1 MNKSLARGLAIGMGL
16 VLAVLA
22 GLGAYTWHS
31 SNRLAERGQDLQR
44 AQQVLTLLASLQS
57 AMAEA
62 ESAQRAYSL
71 TGDANHADRQGKAK
85 LAAEARMGELR
96 NLTAASPEQYV
107 RLVALGPLLA
117 KRFEVMAAALEVRR
131 RSGAGSGQGAHRQGA
146 PRPGREPPGCGGRH
160 RAVAEQARHRGQH
173 RLARHHRRPHR
184 EGDGTV

>member
-85 LAAEARMGELR
+85 LAA
-96 NLTAASPEQYV
+96 
-107 RLVALGPLLA
+107 
-117 KRFEVMAAALEVRR
+117 
-131 RSGAGSGQGAHRQGA
+131 
-146 PRPGREPPGCGGRH
+146 
-160 RAVAEQARHRGQH
+160 
-173 RLARHHRRPHR
+173 
-184 EGDGTV
+184 